1 MESAW
6 VEVNGGKNSLVEGK
20 ISLSDYMGPK
30 CELDVVSQN
39 FGRSKI

>member
-6 VEVNGGKNSLVEGK
+6 VEVNGGKIPLV
-20 ISLSDYMGPK
+20 DYKRPK
-30 CELDVVSQN
+30 CESFDPKGEFDVVSQN